1 MPARQFVAV
10 RLKDLSFA
18 EIPAS
23 GLPVTW
29 TAIDVVHED
38 SFQYVTPEQ
47 SADPYKN
54 EITGKPYFHDVTES
68 GDLSFEFSVGKY
80 DLELKAKM
88 QGGTYT
94 PAVAAA
100 TTPEVVAAAE
110 AKWVPAVDK
119 TPIYLAFKA
128 TTVDNVKI
136 IFPKAMVLS
145 NTKANK
151 KAQGMAVKAV
161 AETPDDSSL
170 SIEQWGDGN
179 LTATA

>member
-1 MPARQFVAV
+1 
-10 RLKDLSFA
+10 
-18 EIPAS
+18 
-23 GLPVTW
+23 
-29 TAIDVVHED
+29 
-38 SFQYVTPEQ
+38 
-47 SADPYKN
+47 
-54 EITGKPYFHDVTES
+54 YFHDVTES
-68 GDLSFEFSVGKY
+68 GDLSFEFSIGKY

-94 PAVAAA
+94 PAVPG
-100 TTPEVVAAAE
+100 TTEPLVVAEE